1 MKRALFMIMIVTLFL
16 AACAS
21 AAATPVASYAQ
32 PAAPPNMVGNAP
44 EMQKY
49 STASDALTT
58 SGGGGAPAAGPAQQR
73 VVLKTADL
81 SIVVKDPQ
89 AKMLEISAL
98 AERLGGFVV
107 SSNLGQTYVGDNV
120 KVPEGSI
127 VIRVPAKDL
136 DSALAEIKASV
147 VEVQSENRNG
157 QDVTDQYVDLQSQL
171 KAKQAAADKLYEILQ
186 KTEKAEDTLAVFN
199 QLTQVQSEIE
209 VLKGQINYYDQAAA
223 LSSISVRVLA
233 EQTIQPIVIAGW
245 QPQGVARDSV
255 QMLINFFQGFADFLI
270 RLVIFFIPV
279 AAILIVLLAL
289 LWRLLRWFW
298 RKVFPKKTIA
308 APPAEPVK

>member
-1 MKRALFMIMIVTLFL
+1 M
-16 AACAS
+16 
-21 AAATPVASYAQ
+21 
-32 PAAPPNMVGNAP
+32 PAAPPNANGYAP
-44 EMQKY
+44 ETQKY
-49 STASDALTT
+49 STASDALST
-58 SGGGGAPAAGPAQQR
+58 SGGAGAPAADPAQQR

-81 SIVVKDPQ
+81 SIVVKEPQ

-127 VIRVPAKDL
+127 VIRVPSKDL

-171 KAKQAAADKLYEILQ
+171 KARQAAADKLYEILQ

-223 LSSISVRVLA
+223 LSSITVRVLA

-245 QPQGVARDSV
+245 RPQGVARDSV
-255 QMLINFFQGFADFLI
+255 QMLINFFQGFVDFLI
-270 RLVIFFIPV
+270 RLVIFFLPV

-308 APPAEPVK
+308 PPPAAPVE